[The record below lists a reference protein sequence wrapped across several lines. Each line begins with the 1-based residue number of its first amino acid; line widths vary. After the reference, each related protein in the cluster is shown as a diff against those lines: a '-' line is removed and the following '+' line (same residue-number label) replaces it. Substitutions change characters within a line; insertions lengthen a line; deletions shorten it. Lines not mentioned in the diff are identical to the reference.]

1 MPHGRHIYA
10 KSFHMANTK
19 KRAYSQSDHALPN
32 WKCVMRYCYKCPSI
46 DLPDQETYDQYPNTS
61 FSISFKIYDLIT
73 RCKTHVRLPL
83 TNNKI
88 CRKCKENTV
97 TEQSTKI
104 YTRKE
109 LLMTDTTF

>member
-1 MPHGRHIYA
+1 MGVIFTPNHFIWQIQKNVHT
-10 KSFHMANTK
+10 H
-19 KRAYSQSDHALPN
+19 SQIMRLPN